1 MKCVTSARFL
11 HVKMQLSQLA
21 HRLITA
27 LLLMTT
33 HNDTM
38 QNKYRNRH
46 PLHKLNF
53 IANILYPRKKLNIT
67 TEYAV
72 LDDPANTP
80 ATTSNPVGIFNM
92 SRTEPPVPPP
102 RPNTK
107 LRTKTGTEYV
117 EVIGGPPTPPPSR
130 STSFQNLSFTV
141 GSSTKLPRSRSM
153 PSHRKQ
159 PRTRPR
165 APDVARATAALEDLD
180 ITGHEKFNDTAMLH
194 MTTPLVASK
203 NVTARRPKQR
213 KTAPAMA
220 ETTAAM
226 DELRVTRPEL
236 FTKMTNSS
244 EEPNYGNVS
253 SSLLHNLGVPPPRP
267 TVPVPLPRTAD
278 NGRPD
283 TPIPRNRASRSA
295 SLLNDK
301 FQWLKAAQDYQT
313 CGQYTPPDTCRY
325 AGADDYRC
333 TMPVGTTTALIIRT
347 MRLYGIPFRMYLI
360 DRGTFGLHLDVMI
373 RARNMPQLVGLF
385 TMEDIRLIANNLEEE
400 EKAIYEAFRSEI
412 GVLPD
417 PNPQYDR
424 QRQLGR
430 IVQ

>member
-1 MKCVTSARFL
+1 M
-11 HVKMQLSQLA
+11 
-21 HRLITA
+21 
-27 LLLMTT
+27 
-33 HNDTM
+33 
-38 QNKYRNRH
+38 
-46 PLHKLNF
+46 
-53 IANILYPRKKLNIT
+53 
-67 TEYAV
+67 
-72 LDDPANTP
+72 
-80 ATTSNPVGIFNM
+80 
-92 SRTEPPVPPP
+92 
-102 RPNTK
+102 
-107 LRTKTGTEYV
+107 
-117 EVIGGPPTPPPSR
+117 
-130 STSFQNLSFTV
+130 
-141 GSSTKLPRSRSM
+141 LPHSRSM
-153 PSHRKQ
+153 PSHCKQ

-165 APDVARATAALEDLD
+165 ALDVARATAALDDLH
-180 ITGHEKFNDTAMLH
+180 ITGHDIFNDTAMLH
-194 MTTPLVASK
+194 MMTPLVASK

-220 ETTAAM
+220 KTTAAM

-244 EEPNYGNVS
+244 KEPPYGNVS

-283 TPIPRNRASRSA
+283 TPIPRHRVSHSA

-325 AGADDYRC
+325 VGADDYRC
-333 TMPVGTTTALIIRT
+333 TMPVGSTTALIIRT
-347 MRLYGIPFRMYLI
+347 MRFYGIPFRMYLI
-360 DRGTFGLHLDVMI
+360 DRGTFGLHLDVVI
-373 RARNMPQLVGLF
+373 HAQNMPQLVGLF
-385 TMEDIRLIANNLEEE
+385 TMEDLRLIANNLEEE

-424 QRQLGR
+424 RRQLGH
-430 IVQ
+430 IVQWINQHDAFESGEIYLTSARTDETIKQTRPFTEFLRCLNGFESDRPLREFVPTHHREKPVSARGP